1 MNRILRYL
9 ATLLLATINVATLHA
24 RPPMEMRQHY
34 IVFGATEKYVAT
46 HIEFAN
52 DTLTRNTTLLNDQ
65 NSGALYRLE
74 MTTNYATGVTEYR
87 LTDLASKEWVAT
99 RYTMPTAGKDRAS
112 AQAEIARMAKE
123 GKIVKVTMYTA
134 KASEELDERAWHERS
149 SEAERSRITGSLSP
163 RMLAAVASLQ
173 RVASIPLLEAYCSQL
188 LAPLTAQNCLRSPD
202 IKFAQLPPNCGFD
215 AKFGEQCSEKQQAK
229 ALAVVKNSGN
239 VKYY

>member
-1 MNRILRYL
+1 MNRTIVRYL
-9 ATLLLATINVATLHA
+9 TLLFATINAATLHA

-46 HIEFAN
+46 YIEFAN

-87 LTDLASKEWVAT
+87 LTDLASKEWVAA
-99 RYTMPTAGKDRAS
+99 RYTIPTAGKARAS

-123 GKIVKVTMYTA
+123 GKILKVTMYTA
-134 KASEELDERAWHERS
+134 KASEELDEHAWRERS
-149 SEAERSRITGSLSP
+149 SETERSRIKGSLSP
-163 RMLAAVASLQ
+163 RMLAAVTSLQ

-188 LAPLTAQNCLRSPD
+188 LAPLMAHNCLRSPD

-229 ALAVVKNSGN
+229 ALAVKDSRGN
-239 VKYY
+239 AKYY